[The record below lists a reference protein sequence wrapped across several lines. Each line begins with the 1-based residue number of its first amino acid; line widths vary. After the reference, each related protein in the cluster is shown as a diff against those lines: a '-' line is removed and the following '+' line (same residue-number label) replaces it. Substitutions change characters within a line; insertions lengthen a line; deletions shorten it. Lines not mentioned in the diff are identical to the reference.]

1 MISAVVLATERGSQT
16 STSSPALTAKPL
28 RVILE
33 NALASKIDEVIC
45 VTGDLAAARREIEFT
60 SERLLWCVNPAA
72 AQRRSALVICGLWAS
87 NPRSDGVMLLASD
100 QPLIGKELIQALI
113 ERFEK
118 SSAWIVAPSFTDQL
132 HGPVLFRR
140 NLFPELLRLSGDDMG
155 LRLLKKYAEN
165 TSLVEWQ
172 DEGPRLNREARK
184 SSAHLKERV

>member
-1 MISAVVLATERGSQT
+1 MISAVVLAAERGSQT
-16 STSSPALTAKPL
+16 ATSSLALTAKPL

-45 VTGDLAAARREIEFT
+45 VTGDLAAAWREIEFT
-60 SERLLWCVNPAA
+60 SERLLWCANSAA
-72 AQRRSALVICGLWAS
+72 AQGWSALVICGLWAS

-100 QPLIGKELIQALI
+100 QSLIGTELIQALI

-118 SSAWIVAPSFTDQL
+118 SSAWIVAPSFTDQP

-155 LRLLKKYAEN
+155 LCLLKKYAEN
-165 TSLVEWQ
+165 TAVVEWQ

-184 SSAHLKERV
+184 RSTHSKERV